1 MNLIFETS
9 RLLVREYET
18 SDAEDFIALNGNELV
33 MQYIRPAVNRHEA
46 LELFETNLRFYREN
60 PGMGRWAVLEKEFFV
75 FVGSFAILPLP
86 GDAAKMQ
93 IGYALM
99 PDAWGKGYASEL
111 VERGIPFFFQQQDKE
126 VLYGV
131 TEFPNIASQKVLL
144 KSGFKEEIEF
154 AEGEKQLKRFILSR
168 QDYHL

>member
-18 SDAEDFIALNGNELV
+18 SDAEDFIALNGNEAV
-33 MQYIRPAVNRHEA
+33 MQYIRPAVSRHDA
-46 LELFETNLRFYREN
+46 LDLFETNLRFYREN
-60 PGMGRWAVLEKEFFV
+60 AGLGRWAVFAKKYGAFI
-75 FVGSFAILPLP
+75 GSFAIIPLP
-86 GDAAKMQ
+86 GDATKIQ

-111 VERGIPFFFQQQDKE
+111 VESGIPFFFQQQDKE

-131 TEFPNIASQKVLL
+131 TELPNIASQKVLL
-144 KSGFKEEIEF
+144 KSGFKEEMEF
-154 AEGEKQLKRFILSR
+154 AEGEKLLKRFIVSR
-168 QDYHL
+168 QDYLF